1 MYFLYAFLIIL
12 VKKNTLLTFLNETYH
27 TYMWVV
33 WNFLQTMKFLSRLI
47 DHPSLWATL
56 RKASWAFYPCI
67 NISQTFHKPYINN
80 RRRQNC
86 VFFLH
91 RRHSISHRVWA
102 PAAKMVAAKKTVPLD
117 LYLYRKIYYFCFD
130 WLKGINQILNTIRA
144 EEDPRE
150 HKQQARPCHEERQ
163 VHSRFQDRPPISPQL
178 KRFFFYCVKCC
189 WFVFCSFDFVVFFF
203 FKLFLDSILNIGDWF
218 LLVGEMQGS
227 W

>member
-1 MYFLYAFLIIL
+1 MGL
-12 VKKNTLLTFLNETYH
+12 
-27 TYMWVV
+27 
-33 WNFLQTMKFLSRLI
+33 
-47 DHPSLWATL
+47 
-56 RKASWAFYPCI
+56 YPCI

-86 VFFLH
+86 VFFLLSSPTPL
-91 RRHSISHRVWA
+91 HSSSRLSTSSEYGCGEEDGTSRSLSLSENLLLLFWLA
-102 PAAKMVAAKKTVPLD
+102 
-117 LYLYRKIYYFCFD
+117 Y

-189 WFVFCSFDFVVFFF
+189 WYVFCSFDFVVIFF